1 MAEEVVDTLPRE
13 SDLYQT
19 LECGA
24 DGKPGGILIT
34 SLGQEVVPNIWL
46 GGYRALETRSFLKKN
61 KITHILSLGH
71 FKPIYKEEEYI
82 HKVRYIENEMEGRCS
97 LFREIFLTS

>member
-1 MAEEVVDTLPRE
+1 MANEVETLPME

-34 SLGQEVVPNIWL
+34 SVGQEVVPDIWL
-46 GGYRALETRSFLKKN
+46 GGYRALESETFLQKN

-71 FKPIYKEEEYI
+71 FKPIYKDEEYI
-82 HKVRYIENEMEGRCS
+82 HKVHI
-97 LFREIFLTS
+97 L

>member
-1 MAEEVVDTLPRE
+1 MADVQTLPME

-34 SLGQEVVPNIWL
+34 SVGQEVSPGIWL
-46 GGYRALETRSFLKKN
+46 GGYKALETVDFLQKN
-61 KITHILSLGH
+61 KISSILSVGH
-71 FKPIYKEEEYI
+71 FKPIYAQDEFL
-82 HKVRYIENEMEGRCS
+82 HKVS
-97 LFREIFLTS
+97 LPPPIVLVDQ

>member
-1 MAEEVVDTLPRE
+1 MAANEVDTLPME

-34 SLGQEVVPNIWL
+34 SVGQEIVPRIWL
-46 GGYRALETRSFLKKN
+46 GGYRALETRSFLQKN

-71 FKPIYKEEEYI
+71 FKPKYKDGEYV
-82 HKVRYIENEMEGRCS
+82 HKVD
-97 LFREIFLTS
+97 